1 MQLFPFRDEG
11 KEYFTNDT
19 VIRAPA
25 ISSKHQPQLHK
36 DALALQE
43 EISTVQAQ
51 LLRITTDIEKDG
63 TFSKRNS
70 FQVEYESDDYLF
82 SKLSNEL
89 KKQNE
94 RNEKLSSIIQG
105 ISFSFRWT
113 KPFNNLFRLS
123 TKTCFLYG

>member
-1 MQLFPFRDEG
+1 MQLFSFRDEG
-11 KEYFTNDT
+11 KNYFTNDA
-19 VIRAPA
+19 VIRTPA
-25 ISSKHQPQLHK
+25 ISSKRQPQLHK

-63 TFSKRNS
+63 SFSKRNP
-70 FQVEYESDDYLF
+70 FQVEYETDDYLF

-94 RNEKLSSIIQG
+94 RNEKLSSIVQG
-105 ISFSFRWT
+105 ISF
-113 KPFNNLFRLS
+113 PFIL
-123 TKTCFLYG
+123 CIYQ